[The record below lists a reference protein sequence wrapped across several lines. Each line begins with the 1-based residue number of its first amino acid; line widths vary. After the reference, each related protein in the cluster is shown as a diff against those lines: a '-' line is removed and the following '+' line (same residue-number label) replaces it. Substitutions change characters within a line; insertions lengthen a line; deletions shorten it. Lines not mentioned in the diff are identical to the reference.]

1 MGVDAWMGRR
11 EGVKGDA
18 SGRDTLHVIFMLEG
32 MFCRKALI
40 FFEFRKQRGQ

>member
-18 SGRDTLHVIFMLEG
+18 SGRHLACYFHAGRDVL
-32 MFCRKALI
+32 
-40 FFEFRKQRGQ
+40 